1 MIPRARL
8 QEVTEADIQGL
19 IDHGVPEGRTLDYK
33 RDWPRDQ
40 DARSCSHSHQ
50 RSKGAS
56 KHREGEIVAGEL
68 VVTSGDATK
77 MFDAIE
83 EAFDDVSSSIQ
94 HAAVPTFGL
103 SIRARR
109 DNGLRARRAD
119 GVHEGVRVVTFVSN
133 HGTRAQM
140 LDQFVRTR
148 NVRDLSFSDNHSQR
162 PPGFIDGQMQ
172 LGRQSSARA
181 AERLRAAFFRA
192 PAECWC
198 ARTMVESISTRLISV
213 SSDTACATRS
223 HTPLRRHREKRM
235 YTVCHRPNSFGKSRH
250 GQPVRSIQRTAS
262 TNQRLSVAVR
272 PGSPSLPGKTD
283 SIRAHTS
290 SLNNVRIILAR
301 SRKRQDVNT
310 FHRM

>member
-1 MIPRARL
+1 
-8 QEVTEADIQGL
+8 
-19 IDHGVPEGRTLDYK
+19 
-33 RDWPRDQ
+33 
-40 DARSCSHSHQ
+40 
-50 RSKGAS
+50 
-56 KHREGEIVAGEL
+56 
-68 VVTSGDATK
+68 
-77 MFDAIE
+77 MFDEIE

-103 SIRARR
+103 SIRARW

-162 PPGFIDGQMQ
+162 PLGFIDGQMQ

-213 SSDTACATRS
+213 SSDTACATFP
-223 HTPLRRHREKRM
+223 HAFATPPRE
-235 YTVCHRPNSFGKSRH
+235 
-250 GQPVRSIQRTAS
+250 
-262 TNQRLSVAVR
+262 
-272 PGSPSLPGKTD
+272 
-283 SIRAHTS
+283 AH
-290 SLNNVRIILAR
+290 V
-301 SRKRQDVNT
+301 
-310 FHRM
+310 HRMPSAELFRQIAPRATRAADPEDCFDKPAIVGRRAPWIAFLAGQDRFDSCPYFIAQ